1 MKEQDLRE
9 KFSNL
14 DSVIISDC
22 GNRQMCIPNGKMTEN
37 TINQCVQIAKDY
49 AEQEAIEFAEWMHE
63 NTVKDAKFYTV
74 ILDVVRYNQ
83 TLTECYQIFKTKEN
97 ER

>member
-1 MKEQDLRE
+1 MKEQDLRD
-9 KFSNL
+9 KIS
-14 DSVIISDC
+14 SVERKEISSTKLID
-22 GNRQMCIPNGKMTEN
+22 
-37 TINQCVQIAKDY
+37 QCVQIAKDY

>member
-9 KFSNL
+9 KIEDTLYNSHGN
-14 DSVIISDC
+14 C
-22 GNRQMCIPNGKMTEN
+22 GGTYK
-37 TINQCVQIAKDY
+37 CVQIAKDY
-49 AEQEAIEFAEWMHE
+49 AEQEAIDFGRWMHE

>member
-1 MKEQDLRE
+1 MKEQTLERKFIESIATE
-9 KFSNL
+9 KDDVKL
-14 DSVIISDC
+14 I
-22 GNRQMCIPNGKMTEN
+22 Q
-37 TINQCVQIAKDY
+37 QCVQIAKDY

>member
-9 KFSNL
+9 KIS
-14 DSVIISDC
+14 SVERKEISST
-22 GNRQMCIPNGKMTEN
+22 KL
-37 TINQCVQIAKDY
+37 INQCVQIAKDY
-49 AEQEAIEFAEWMHE
+49 AEQEAIDFGRWMHE

-97 ER
+97 DR